1 MHGDGRGATT
11 GVTLEKISFFTEA
24 LCEARQKRH
33 RVLLVLSG
41 SHTWCKDVASAWYA
55 RAPARVWIGD
65 TTHAADSISATKAKQ
80 VLGSEYTCAV
90 LDAHVGLSPDCIA
103 AVSGAVVAGGVL
115 LLLTPTWEQ
124 WGTRPDADYAR
135 LASYPHDWRDL
146 SSHFLLHLRK
156 ALQKFSE
163 RSTVCFHWQESTA
176 DTALLF
182 DVLPQLHA
190 TALDKTC
197 SAVEPTR
204 EQQVCLAALQA
215 HDDISVLLADR
226 GCGKSATLGF
236 AARDCLQ
243 KKQSVLLVAP
253 SRAAARSVFRYAGR
267 DLPFCAPDSLLA
279 DAIITADIL
288 LVDEAA
294 AIPLPILFALLA
306 RFPHA
311 VLATTT
317 GGYEGTGQGFVL
329 RFLRMLDVQFPAWQR
344 LSLAAPIRWAA
355 DDPLSYWLYKT
366 LLLDAQEP
374 ALAKKNETSVVSEA
388 PVVFEKID
396 QQQLA
401 EDETLLGD
409 IYGLLRSA
417 HYRTTPDDLRF
428 LLDAPCLSL
437 YRLALDGCTLAVAM
451 LVEEGGMDAE
461 MAEEIAAGCRRPRGH
476 LLVQSLAVHL
486 LQPQFLSQRV
496 SRVVRIAVHTQCQ
509 SQGLGSQLL
518 QAVLQEQKKRGVC
531 AVGSS
536 FSAAPDVLRFWQK
549 NGFELLRVGHRR
561 QAASAEPS
569 ALVLKVF

>member
-11 GVTLEKISFFTEA
+11 GVESEKISFFTEA

-41 SHTWCKDVASAWYA
+41 SHTWCKNVASAWCA
-55 RAPARVWIGD
+55 HVPARVWIGD
-65 TTHAADSISATKAKQ
+65 TTHATNSISATKAKQ

-115 LLLTPTWEQ
+115 LLLTPAWEQ
-124 WGTRPDADYAR
+124 WGATPDADYAR
-135 LASYPHDWRDL
+135 LASYPHTWHDL

-156 ALQKFSE
+156 ALQKFFECSA
-163 RSTVCFHWQESTA
+163 VCFHWQESTA
-176 DTALLF
+176 DTALL
-182 DVLPQLHA
+182 LGAQPQFHTIA
-190 TALDKTC
+190 PDQPYG
-197 SAVEPTR
+197 AVEPTR
-204 EQQVCLAALQA
+204 EQQVCLAALHA
-215 HDDISVLLADR
+215 HDGVSVLLADR

-236 AARDCLQ
+236 AARECLQ

-253 SRAAARSVFRYAGR
+253 SRAAARSVFRYAES
-267 DLPFCAPDSLLA
+267 DLPFCAPDYLLA
-279 DAIITADIL
+279 DTTITADML
-288 LVDEAA
+288 LIDEAA
-294 AIPLPILFALLA
+294 TIPLPMLFALLV

-317 GGYEGTGQGFVL
+317 DGYEGTGQGFVL
-329 RFLRMLDVQFPAWQR
+329 RFLRTLDAQIPTWQR
-344 LSLAAPIRWAA
+344 LSLATPIRWAA
-355 DDPLSYWLYKT
+355 DDPLSHWLYQT
-366 LLLDAQEP
+366 LLLDAKEA
-374 ALAKKNETSVVSEA
+374 ALPEGNLDISAVSTEWLS
-388 PVVFEKID
+388 

-401 EDETLLGD
+401 ENPSLLAEV
-409 IYGLLRSA
+409 YGLLRSA

-428 LLDAPCLSL
+428 LLDAPAVSVC
-437 YRLALDGCTLAVAM
+437 RLVWRSCTLAVAL
-451 LVEEGGMDAE
+451 LVEEGSIDTE
-461 MAEEIAAGCRRPRGH
+461 MADAIAAGQRRPRGH
-476 LLVQSLAVHL
+476 LLVQSLSVHL
-486 LQPQFLSQRV
+486 QQPQFLSQRV
-496 SRVVRIAVHTQCQ
+496 SRVVRIAVHTQYQ
-509 SQGLGSQLL
+509 SQGLGSRLL